1 MIVAD
6 KVFILLHPG
15 HTDTK
20 QTLYTERLKSIPV
33 ATGAAVEFITS
44 DPGSDADAILTRHG
58 LTADKQH
65 GPHTAYEAA
74 RAAAHSNIWNTAL
87 REKHERIL
95 ILEEGFL
102 PESNHYHILDFAE
115 EGWDMLYLGRD
126 TEGGDFPAPQTGLVF
141 PGYSDGAFAYM
152 LTAGALKKLETSGYK
167 NSVMPVGEFLS
178 ALHGVHPDTGV
189 REQIS
194 IRLHT
199 LAPMKSFIVKDQF
212 QPWQAGYT
220 PLHRGLYTLGT
231 PEGALVTKQYINAQI
246 LQREYDLI
254 CDEPIDN
261 VYTFPL
267 FTPLFCRHIIEEA
280 EHFGQWTSYRGEG
293 RPATDINL
301 SSLGLQEMYS
311 AITQKYL
318 YPLLAHKYQ
327 LQGEGWKK
335 LTSQNFIVRYQAEE
349 QGHLGLHNDGSYLSM
364 VVALNTDFADGGTW
378 FPKFKKL
385 IRHEQ
390 AGYASVHPG
399 LVGYLHGA
407 RPITR
412 GRRYILASF
421 FFSNNHHPLLEDLY

>member
-1 MIVAD
+1 MIVAN
-6 KVFILLHPG
+6 KVFILLQSG

-20 QTLYTERLKSIPV
+20 QTLYTERLKNIPV
-33 ATGAAVEFITS
+33 AAGAAVEFLTLDS
-44 DPGSDADAILTRHG
+44 HDDMAAILAQHG
-58 LTADKQH
+58 LTASKH
-65 GPHTAYEAA
+65 YAPETAYDAA
-74 RAAAHSNIWNTAL
+74 RAAAHIQVWQKAL
-87 REKHERIL
+87 QEKHERIL

-102 PESNHYHILDFAE
+102 PESDHYHILDATDG
-115 EGWDMLYLGRD
+115 GWDMLYLGRE
-126 TEGGDFPAPQTGLVF
+126 TEGGDFPSPHTGLVF

-152 LTAGALKKLETSGYK
+152 LTNNALGILDTSGYK
-167 NSVMPVGEFLS
+167 SNVMPVGEILS
-178 ALHGVHPDTGV
+178 VMHGAHPDPAAGELFTA
-189 REQIS
+189 RIA
-194 IRLHT
+194 T
-199 LAPMKSFIVKDQF
+199 LAPMKSFIVKEQF

-220 PLHRGLYTLGT
+220 PLHRSLYRLGT
-231 PEGALVTKQYINAQI
+231 PEGALAIKQYINAQI

-261 VYTFPL
+261 VYSFPL
-267 FTPLFCRHIIEEA
+267 FTPLFCQHLIEEA
-280 EHFGQWTSYRGEG
+280 EHFGKWTSYRGEG

-301 SSLGLQEMYS
+301 SSLGLQETYA

-327 LQGEGWKK
+327 LQGDGWKK
-335 LTSQNFIVRYQAEE
+335 LTSQNFVVRYQSEE

-364 VVALNTDFADGGTW
+364 VVALNTDFAEGGTW

-421 FFSNNHHPLLEDLY
+421 FFSKNHHPLLEDLY